1 MKLKKINYLKT
12 DPVGTAPA
20 SSRANDLGEEIII

>member
-20 SSRANDLGEEIII
+20 SQEQMTWEKK